1 MLPIKPE
8 ELKNLEEKVRGALEH
23 YSPFRVD
30 QEVKTALHLLS
41 RLKKHHPKTYVESLQ
56 VGLTAEEIMR
66 AAINTLKIPEALAIT
81 PHLPRTG
88 TYGGPLHDIGKVG
101 IPKEILDKAYS
112 RTEEYTP
119 KDHEIMKSHPQIGY
133 EILMNHGLLMSAWI
147 ALLHHRRNLDD
158 PYPLEIP
165 PYPKELS
172 KDTISHIEFSTR
184 VVSVADQYISLHR
197 SNRMHGNKPLS
208 PKQIKAKLIEGNPD
222 QAGLIE
228 KLYKNHILF

>member
-8 ELKNLEEKVRGALEH
+8 ELKNLEEKVQSALEH

-41 RLKKHHPKTYVESLQ
+41 RLKKHNPRTYVESLQ
-56 VGLTAEEIMR
+56 VGLKTKEILES
-66 AAINTLKIPEALAIT
+66 AVITLKIPEVLSIT
-81 PHLPRTG
+81 SHLPRTG
-88 TYGGPLHDIGKVG
+88 TYGGLLHDIGKVG

-112 RTEEYTP
+112 RTEEYTI
-119 KDHEIMKSHPQIGY
+119 KDHEMMKNHPQIGY
-133 EILMNHGLLMSAWI
+133 EILMKHGLLISAWI
-147 ALLHHRRNLDD
+147 SLLHHRRNLDD

-165 PYPKELS
+165 PYPKKLS

-197 SNRMHGNKPLS
+197 PNRMHGNKPLS
-208 PKQIKAKLIEGNPD
+208 PKQIKAKLIERNPD